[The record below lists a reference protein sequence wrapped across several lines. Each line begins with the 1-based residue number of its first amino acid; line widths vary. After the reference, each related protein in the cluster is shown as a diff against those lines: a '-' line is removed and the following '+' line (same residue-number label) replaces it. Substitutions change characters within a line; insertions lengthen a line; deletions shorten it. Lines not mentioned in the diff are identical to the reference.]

1 LSLLKFNW
9 AEGLEVGAGV
19 IVRVI
24 FRVGVSLAV
33 GVAIEVGV
41 TVGFL
46 VGDGEAILTVG
57 ITVGIDSASSLFFGV
72 GMGATS
78 VIWVGTEGLLI
89 LNIKIMPNTD
99 KISNIIVNTIYFF
112 ESIINN
118 TLLMKILAIETSCDD
133 TCAAVLE
140 NDRLLSNVISS
151 QTDLHAK
158 WGGVVPDI
166 AKRAHTERIEVVII
180 EALKRSKPS
189 GPKIRTTSLDREALL
204 KFLLKDIDVIAV
216 TLGPGLAIALGVG
229 VNKAKEL
236 AIKYNKKLIE
246 VNHVEGHILANL
258 IKNKLGKPERK
269 IEFPALAMTVSGGHT
284 KIILIQ
290 NPPCPPLTKGGLNLK
305 YTVVGETLDDAAGE
319 ALDKAA
325 KMMGLG
331 YPGGPILE
339 RLAEKG
345 DKKYLILPRPLSTQ
359 KNFDYS
365 FSGLKTSFYYQIK
378 DWPKEK
384 IGQNLAN
391 LSATFQ
397 DAVFDS
403 LLIKFKKA
411 IEFYNPKT
419 LLACGGVM
427 ANLEIRKRLRKMAK
441 EFNIPLLMPVK
452 KQFNTDNAAMIGIVG
467 YYKALRGEFV
477 EDIESLDRNPRLEI

>member
-1 LSLLKFNW
+1 
-9 AEGLEVGAGV
+9 
-19 IVRVI
+19 
-24 FRVGVSLAV
+24 
-33 GVAIEVGV
+33 
-41 TVGFL
+41 
-46 VGDGEAILTVG
+46 
-57 ITVGIDSASSLFFGV
+57 
-72 GMGATS
+72 
-78 VIWVGTEGLLI
+78 
-89 LNIKIMPNTD
+89 
-99 KISNIIVNTIYFF
+99 
-112 ESIINN
+112 
-118 TLLMKILAIETSCDD
+118 MKILAIETSCDD

-140 NDRLLSNVISS
+140 NDCLLSSVISS

-166 AKRAHTERIEVVII
+166 AKRAHTERIEPVIKI
-180 EALKRSKPS
+180 ALKRANI
-189 GPKIRTTSLDREALL
+189 KIEE
-204 KFLLKDIDVIAV
+204 IDVIAV
-216 TLGPGLAIALGVG
+216 TVGPGLAIALGVG
-229 VNKAKEL
+229 VNKAKEM
-236 AIKYNKKLIE
+236 AIKYNKKLIGI
-246 VNHVEGHILANL
+246 NHVEGHILANL
-258 IKNKLGKPERK
+258 IKNNQGKPERI

-284 KIILIQ
+284 KIILVT
-290 NPPCPPLTKGGLNLK
+290 NPPSPPLTKGGINFK
-305 YTVVGETLDDAAGE
+305 YKVVGETLDDAAGE

-331 YPGGPILE
+331 YPGGPIIE

-345 DKKYLILPRPLSTQ
+345 DKKYLVLPRPLSGQ

-419 LLACGGVM
+419 ILASGGVM
-427 ANLEIRKRLRKMAK
+427 ANLELRKRLKKMAK
-441 EFNIPLLMPVK
+441 EFNTPLFMPVK

-467 YYKALRGEFV
+467 YYKALKGEFV
-477 EDIESLDRNPRLEI
+477 KNKEELDRNPRLSF